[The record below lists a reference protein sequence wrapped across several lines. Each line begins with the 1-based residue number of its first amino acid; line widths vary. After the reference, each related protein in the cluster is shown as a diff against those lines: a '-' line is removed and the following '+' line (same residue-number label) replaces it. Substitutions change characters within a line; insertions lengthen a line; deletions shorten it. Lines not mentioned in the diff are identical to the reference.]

1 MYTCITKNTSRLLV
15 KVEHLNTPQ
24 LSSVYVLEDLCYS
37 RYLMQIFVNSIK
49 RLNSPVPD
57 RVKPSFVFL
66 TFGHS
71 YAQPLASECPD
82 VKNYKWR
89 LNTVW
94 YRMLYSC
101 AHYGNSGPPCTQV
114 SCVYPVVSE
123 ADLRHISSCPA
134 ACVAAPLCLPNVSAP
149 LVTLPL

>member
-1 MYTCITKNTSRLLV
+1 LISVQLYQRTTQGGAKLTGLFIYFILLFQFYISTTKPKYDIDNVYVYHHTSRLLV

-66 TFGHS
+66 TSGHS
-71 YAQPLASECPD
+71 DAQP
-82 VKNYKWR
+82 
-89 LNTVW
+89 
-94 YRMLYSC
+94 
-101 AHYGNSGPPCTQV
+101 
-114 SCVYPVVSE
+114 
-123 ADLRHISSCPA
+123 
-134 ACVAAPLCLPNVSAP
+134 
-149 LVTLPL
+149 